1 MFDINSIVN
10 GREYKRKRIPKG
22 QSKMDNLEK
31 LVTYV
36 TQDEEKQH
44 KNIPHYMLDTIMRK
58 QTQNNIIK
66 T

>member
-1 MFDINSIVN
+1 
-10 GREYKRKRIPKG
+10 
-22 QSKMDNLEK
+22 MDNLEK

-36 TQDEEKQH
+36 TQDQEKQH

-66 T
+66 TWSLLETTEGKDETNIFLVRKS